1 MRTDILDWRGANV
14 LSEGGEKIGTLE
26 EVYLDHETDEPE
38 FALVNTGLLGARK
51 SLVPVAEA
59 SRDADGIRV
68 PYDKDT
74 VKNAPSVEADGDI
87 SQAEEEELYRYYG
100 RAYSPDGDTDV
111 DTVGRDTSGPT
122 TDDAMTRSEE
132 ELRVGKTSSE
142 RGRVRLK
149 KYVVSENVTE
159 RVPLR
164 HEEAHI
170 EREPITEGN
179 IDAANAGPAISDEE
193 HEVVL
198 HEEQAVVEKR
208 AVPKER
214 VRLAKDEVTEERR
227 VSEELRKEQIEQEGD
242 ISR

>member
-26 EVYLDHETDEPE
+26 EVYLDHETEEPE

-51 SLVPVAEA
+51 SFVPVADA
-59 SRDADGIRV
+59 SRDADGLRV

-74 VKNAPSVEADGDI
+74 VKNAPSVAADGDI

-100 RAYSPDGDTDV
+100 KAYSPNGDGETE
-111 DTVGRDTSGPT
+111 TVGRDISGPT

-132 ELRVGKTSSE
+132 ELQVGKTSAE

-149 KYVVSENVTE
+149 KFVVTE
-159 RVPLR
+159 NATETVPLR

-170 EREPITEGN
+170 EREPITDAN
-179 IDAANAGPAISDEE
+179 IGAANAGPAITEEE

-214 VRLAKDEVTEERR
+214 VRLAKDEVIEERQ
-227 VSEELRKEQIEQEGD
+227 VSEELRKEQIEEEGD